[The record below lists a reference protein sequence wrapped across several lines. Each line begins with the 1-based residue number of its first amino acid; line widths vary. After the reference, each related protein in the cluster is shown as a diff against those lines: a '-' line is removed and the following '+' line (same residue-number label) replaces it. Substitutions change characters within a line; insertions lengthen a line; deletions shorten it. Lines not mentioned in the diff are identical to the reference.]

1 MRKNNLILLL
11 LLLVFPRCA
20 TDRSE
25 VPSQLEFSDGSQ
37 VVIMHPT
44 VGNIETWLYLTS
56 EGILPVE
63 PGTSVLGVYS
73 HQAAYDYSRTAEFI
87 QEQGLENISL
97 MGIEAPLDPRDLF
110 AENANTAVFNRIFK
124 MAQGIIF
131 FGGPDIPPS
140 LYGQEMNILSV
151 VTDPHRHYL
160 ELSFL
165 FHLIGGSQVDD
176 FVPFMEENPALPV
189 LGLCLGMQ
197 TMNVAAGG
205 TMIQDIPS
213 EIYGKT
219 TVEQIVNMDP
229 DMQHRN
235 YYSFFR
241 TDPDIAARSFHRIII
256 EEDSHMAAING
267 GNDLSPYVLSSHHQ
281 AVDVIGKG
289 FRVTAWSMDRKVAEA
304 IEHEKYPNVIGV
316 QFHPEVPSLFME
328 DSMIKFKPGEEAVHS
343 FTSLYP
349 GALGE
354 DFHRSFWNY
363 FSGFFPESVIN
374 PGR

>member
-1 MRKNNLILLL
+1 MRKNNFIILL
-11 LLLVFPRCA
+11 LLLVFPGCA

-25 VPSQLEFSDGSQ
+25 IPAQGEFSDAKH

-56 EGILPVE
+56 EGILPVA
-63 PGTSVLGVYS
+63 PGTRVLGVYS
-73 HQAAYDYSRTAEFI
+73 HQGAYDYSRTAEYI
-87 QEQGLENISL
+87 LEQGIGNVTL
-97 MGIEAPLDPRDLF
+97 MGIEAPFDPQDIF
-110 AENANTAVFNRIFK
+110 AENENTGIFNRIFN
-124 MAQGIIF
+124 MAHGIIF

-165 FHLIGGSQVDD
+165 YHLLGGYQSDD
-176 FVPFMEENPALPV
+176 FVPLMEQNPNLPV

-219 TVEQIVNMDP
+219 TVEQIVNMDQ

-235 YYSFFR
+235 YYSFYR
-241 TDPDIAARSFHRIII
+241 TDPDIAARSFHRILI
-256 EEDSHMAAING
+256 EDGSHMAAING

-281 AVDVIGKG
+281 AVDLIGRG

-316 QFHPEVPSLFME
+316 QFHPEVSSLFID

-349 GALGE
+349 GPLGV

-363 FSGFFPESVIN
+363 FGRFFPET
-374 PGR
+374 GE